1 MAVCPECHQTYPEGV
16 VACRACRVPLVDE
29 IGAADGG
36 DDAGRE
42 WVELVPLCP
51 VPNAVTGAMWRGA
64 LESQGVPA
72 VVRSNAL
79 PAHGDV
85 LHDWR
90 TDAWGTL
97 LVPADDLEE
106 ARLVLE
112 DFLATARDQGPA
124 LDEDTEG

>member
-16 VACRACRVPLVDE
+16 VACRTCRVPLVDE
-29 IGAADGG
+29 IGPGE
-36 DDAGRE
+36 AGEQE
-42 WVELVPLCP
+42 WVEMVPLRP
-51 VPNAVTGAMWRGA
+51 IPNAVTGAMWRGA
-64 LESQGVPA
+64 LESQGIHA

-90 TDAWGTL
+90 TDAWGVL
-97 LVPADDLEE
+97 LVPEDDLEE

-112 DFLATARDQGPA
+112 DFLATARDVGPA